1 VALSLSSDSHRLQ
14 PTYRTAGRLDLDHNR
29 SGLASILTAPTGLS
43 SVFYETLGLS
53 EPKSGVG
60 HAELVERT
68 GLSHDL
74 PQRQLFRYQAHILP
88 MSGLSSSSSPD
99 FGAHG
104 RLQELT
110 WSFTTTKS
118 RFVRERLLCLGAQSA
133 QRAVNV
139 LPLSVWRLIE

>member
-1 VALSLSSDSHRLQ
+1 MAPLSSFDSHRLQ
-14 PTYRTAGRLDLDHNR
+14 PTYRTAGRLDLDHSR
-29 SGLASILTAPTGLS
+29 SGEASIPTALTGLS
-43 SVFYETLGLS
+43 SVFYDALSLS

-74 PQRQLFRYQAHILP
+74 PQLFRYQAHILP
-88 MSGLSSSSSPD
+88 LLGLSSSSSPD

-118 RFVRERLLCLGAQSA
+118 GSVRELLLCLGAQNA

-139 LPLSVWRLIE
+139 LTPQSGA